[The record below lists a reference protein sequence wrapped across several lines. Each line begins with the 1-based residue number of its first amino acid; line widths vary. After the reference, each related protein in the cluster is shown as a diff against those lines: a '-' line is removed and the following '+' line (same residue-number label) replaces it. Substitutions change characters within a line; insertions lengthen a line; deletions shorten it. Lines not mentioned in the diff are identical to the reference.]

1 MTKIMDALLEQ
12 AGVDDRSVL
21 SVTDLDALLQ
31 QLDAGRPRLLSF
43 LKELGVQ
50 PLGARQRIANALG
63 RYVRTGSFVA
73 RGESSAAEQD
83 AAEPIGPAPPGA
95 STVFVRCAGA
105 LGGEL
110 CPLNGKLRNT
120 TVHTKASTVGE
131 FYEELRAARGYAMD
145 LRNVRISVHSS
156 MLDVDEVAQTRVT
169 DGMSIMILGPNR
181 GG

>member
-1 MTKIMDALLEQ
+1 MDALLEQ

-73 RGESSAAEQD
+73 RGESSAAERYLYNEGHFD
-83 AAEPIGPAPPGA
+83 
-95 STVFVRCAGA
+95 
-105 LGGEL
+105 
-110 CPLNGKLRNT
+110 
-120 TVHTKASTVGE
+120 
-131 FYEELRAARGYAMD
+131 D
-145 LRNVRISVHSS
+145 LRRSPAVMQIWGKTHGCKN
-156 MLDVDEVAQTRVT
+156 
-169 DGMSIMILGPNR
+169 
-181 GG
+181 